1 MKINDYKLYSYSN
14 NNFKPIPFLLS
25 KVQAGTPFDFD
36 DFVEE
41 KVDLNEL
48 LIKEPNST
56 YFMRV
61 EKTSSFN
68 NDIAPGS
75 LLIIDRN
82 EDPKNMDMVVAA
94 HKGDLYISRI
104 KIKKKG
110 ETYLETSKGKKL
122 VMDSDIEIWGV
133 VTYSIFSV

>member
-1 MKINDYKLYSYSN
+1 MKINDYKLYSYRKN

-36 DFVEE
+36 DFIEE

-61 EKTSSFN
+61 DKSSAVN
-68 NDIAPGS
+68 NEIVPGS
-75 LLIIDRN
+75 LLIVDRDK
-82 EDPKNMDMVVAA
+82 DPENMDIVVAIMN
-94 HKGDLYISRI
+94 GELFVSRI
-104 KIKKKG
+104 KINNKG
-110 ETYLETSKGKKL
+110 IRLERLNG
-122 VMDSDIEIWGV
+122 EIVKNGPDFEVWGV
-133 VTYSIFSV
+133 VTYSIKSI

>member
-1 MKINDYKLYSYSN
+1 MKINEFKIYSLHN
-14 NNFKPIPFLLS
+14 KKNINPIPFLLS

-36 DFVEE
+36 DFIEE

-61 EKTSSFN
+61 DKSSRIN
-68 NDIAPGS
+68 NEIIPGS
-75 LLIIDRN
+75 LLIIDRDK
-82 EDPKNMDMVVAA
+82 DPENLDIVVTIVN
-94 HKGDLYISRI
+94 DELFVSRI
-104 KIKKKG
+104 KINNKG
-110 ETYLETSKGKKL
+110 IRLEGLDGKAVKNGTDFE
-122 VMDSDIEIWGV
+122 VWGV